1 MIRSI
6 KGSQTRR
13 IWAGLRSPHLPTDI
27 QAAALRK
34 LRLIDAAN
42 LLEDLKVPPG
52 NQLKALSGDR
62 NGQYSIRINQQWRI
76 CFRWSDS
83 GAEEVEICDHH

>member
-6 KGSQTRR
+6 KGSQTKW
-13 IWAGLRSPHLPTDI
+13 IWAGLRSRHLPPGI
-27 QAAALRK
+27 QATALRK

-52 NQLKALSGDR
+52 NHLKALAGDR

-76 CFRWSDS
+76 CFRWSGG
-83 GAEEVEICDHH
+83 GAEEVEICDYH